1 MDRIEQLMKSA
12 KPRPTA
18 PNEVAGRDVA
28 YGAGPLGETEVVHLA
43 VQAPERRTQRGRTA
57 VRTAAATVLAAAAV
71 AGAVYVGGTMAQRP
85 IPGPAVAPSSE
96 PAGSPGPDGPSAT
109 PPATDQPTATVPP
122 STGQPGNPGTVGLS
136 TGGVSC
142 TPANIDQL
150 RNDQQRSILPIP
162 AAEQRYYTVLGC
174 AGGWLSYTISDEGAR
189 ALQLDG
195 GNAWFRIANLQNG
208 RFLWD
213 VRQPWATVLNWDFQ
227 ALNNEGL
234 TPQEAMDRDFAA
246 KGLPVELRPQLVGEG
261 PAAG

>member
-1 MDRIEQLMKSA
+1 MDRIEQLMKAA

-18 PNEVAGRDVA
+18 PNGVAGGDA
-28 YGAGPLGETEVVHLA
+28 AHGLGPIGDMEVIHLA
-43 VQAPERRTQRGRTA
+43 ARAPERGTPRGRTA

-71 AGAVYVGGTMAQRP
+71 AGAVYLGGTMAQRP
-85 IPGPAVAPSSE
+85 MPGPAGVPSEPSGSAAAPSQ
-96 PAGSPGPDGPSAT
+96 SAT
-109 PPATDQPTATVPP
+109 PPASEQAHATAPP
-122 STGQPGNPGTVGLS
+122 STAQPGNPAAGGLS
-136 TGGVSC
+136 TGGVPC

-150 RNDQQRSILPIP
+150 RNDQQRAILPIP

-195 GNAWFRIANLQNG
+195 GNAWFRIAKLQND

-227 ALNNEGL
+227 ALNNQGL

-261 PAAG
+261 PAAR